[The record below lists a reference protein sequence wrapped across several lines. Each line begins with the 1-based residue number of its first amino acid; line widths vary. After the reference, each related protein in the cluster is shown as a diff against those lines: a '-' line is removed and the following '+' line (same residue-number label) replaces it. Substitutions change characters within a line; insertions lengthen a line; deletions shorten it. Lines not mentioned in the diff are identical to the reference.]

1 MALVADPTLEVIP
14 DFAGNAYAGIRADL
28 QAATNQTE
36 EEVVTRLSD
45 TWNADHNAR
54 IAEWNQDQE
63 AEARVLA
70 EAERARITQE
80 DAERAQREAEA
91 EKERLEAEKKK
102 PKMNG
107 FDEASS
113 VGDYL
118 TPRPAQYAIQ
128 KLTNFE
134 YVELWYF
141 SPEGCRDALKSSR
154 SIAENDLSITRTD
167 DQLTLRP
174 TSAFKASKAAIA
186 DHELSFSIFLRAKNL
201 FLVQISKAKWPR
213 PHIDALSL
221 FFWHLENHSIRNNSD
236 IGDMVILTYASRVR
250 QDWHDRLKR
259 DEGFNIGNVNENLIR
274 MINEELWDKV
284 RSRTLNVV
292 RP

>member
-274 MINEELWDKV
+274 TINEELWDKV

>member
-1 MALVADPTLEVIP
+1 MALVTDPTLKVIP
-14 DFAGNAYAGIRADL
+14 DFAGNAYAGIRMDL

-36 EEVVTRLSD
+36 EEVMTRLSD
-45 TWNADHNAR
+45 TWNADHNTR

-70 EAERARITQE
+70 EVERARITQE
-80 DAERAQREAEA
+80 DAECAQHEAEA
-91 EKERLEAEKKK
+91 ERERLEAEKKK
-102 PKMNG
+102 PKMNS
-107 FDEASS
+107 FDKASS
-113 VGDYL
+113 IGDYL

-154 SIAENDLSITRTD
+154 LIAENDLSITRTD
-167 DQLTLRP
+167 DQLMLRP
-174 TSAFKASKAAIA
+174 TSVFKALKAAIV
-186 DHELSFSIFLRAKNL
+186 DHELSFSIFLQAKNL
-201 FLVQISKAKWPR
+201 FLIQISKAKWPW

-221 FFWHLENHSIRNNSD
+221 FFWHLENHSIQNNSN
-236 IGDMVILTYASRVR
+236 IGDMVILTYASCVH

-259 DEGFNIGNVNENLIR
+259 DEGFNIGNVNENLICT
-274 MINEELWDKV
+274 INEELWDKV
-284 RSRTLNVV
+284 RSRTLNIVC
-292 RP
+292 P